1 MRKKVWRIAAIV
13 FVMMI
18 SMVSVIG
25 CNQRNEEQVTGEKE
39 ESSDLITIRAGSMPY
54 YASVPLQVIKDEKLD
69 EKYGFKLEILSFPSG
84 GPMADAL
91 GAGEWDVGPIGAGGM
106 VAVPY
111 YNAKLNA
118 DVELEMDG
126 AWIIARPDSDIVKA
140 GNTLKEYPD
149 VIGSTETV
157 RGKTFL
163 GTVGNISQY
172 MALNYAS
179 LFDLSGT
186 DINFMNMETANVYT
200 AFVSG
205 NGYLACIGSPSA
217 GQKLLDEGYV
227 LVGGLKQQGR
237 AQQDSILVSND
248 FYENN
253 REDTVNFMKAWLT
266 ATEMLNSDPEYE
278 IEMVTK
284 FYTESGRTDFTEKD
298 VIEECGWNEFIDK
311 DNYTERPM
319 GQWMSDLVDFMVE
332 EGTMEKEASE
342 AMRENIKD
350 DIIIE
355 AVDALKQ
362 E

>member
-1 MRKKVWRIAAIV
+1 MRKRLHRIAAV
-13 FVMMI
+13 LFA
-18 SMVSVIG
+18 MVIIAAS
-25 CNQRNEEQVTGEKE
+25 VTGCTQKNSDETKEKGA
-39 ESSDLITIRAGSMPY
+39 ESGELITIRAGSMPY

-84 GPMADAL
+84 GPMAEAL

-106 VAVPY
+106 VAVPN
-111 YNAKLNA
+111 YNAKLIA

-140 GNTLKEYPD
+140 GNTLDEYPD
-149 VIGSTETV
+149 VIGSTDTV
-157 RGKTFL
+157 KGKTFL

-205 NGYLACIGSPSA
+205 SGDLACIGSPSA
-217 GQKLLDEGYV
+217 GQKLLEEGYV
-227 LVGGLKQQGR
+227 LVGGLKQQDR
-237 AQQDSILVSND
+237 AQQDSILVSDD
-248 FYENN
+248 FYNNN

-266 ATEMLNSDPEYE
+266 ATEMLNSDPDYE
-278 IEMVTK
+278 VEMVTK
-284 FYTESGRTDFTEKD
+284 FYTESGRTDFTEED
-298 VIEECGWNEFIDK
+298 VVEECGWNEFIDK

-319 GQWMSDLVDFMVE
+319 GQWMNDLVDFMVE
-332 EGTMEKEASE
+332 EGTMDKEASE
-342 AMRENIKD
+342 AMAENIKD

-355 AVDALKQ
+355 AAQALAQ